1 MLLNINANETN
12 FRKTNLKDYRYIH
25 FATHADLPGKVQGI
39 KEPFIILGQV
49 ENETKDDGFL
59 TMSEVL
65 DLKLDAD
72 LVVLSACVTGKG
84 KIMEG
89 EGVSNF
95 ARAFHHAGARSVLV
109 SLWEVASNETV
120 EYMESFYRHIKQ
132 GKTKSEALTLA
143 RKEIKSK
150 YPNPFYWAV
159 FILHGEG

>member
-1 MLLNINANETN
+1 M
-12 FRKTNLKDYRYIH
+12 
-25 FATHADLPGKVQGI
+25 QGI

-49 ENETKDDGFL
+49 ENESTHDGFL

-95 ARAFHHAGARSVLV
+95 ARVFHYAGARSVLV

-132 GKTKSEALTLA
+132 GKNQIRSIDT
-143 RKEIKSK
+143 RKKRDKIKIS
-150 YPNPFYWAV
+150 
-159 FILHGEG
+159 